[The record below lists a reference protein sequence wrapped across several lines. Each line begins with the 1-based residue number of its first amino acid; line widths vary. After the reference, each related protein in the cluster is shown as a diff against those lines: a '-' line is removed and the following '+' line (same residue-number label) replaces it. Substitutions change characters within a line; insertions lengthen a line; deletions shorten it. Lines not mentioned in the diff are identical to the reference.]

1 MAHKPFFNELKEQL
15 VSPHLAF
22 VQIWHLQGYGQYN
35 IINIINVLANV
46 NITQSILPHLPHD
59 ERTIG
64 LSLNRQMEYKLPYL
78 IGNVRSSHIM
88 TTLHDFFNTSLYKDY
103 NISIHTQW
111 LDMFTLSHQTH
122 SINNSCEAND
132 VPCDNY
138 NEDEFE
144 EEQEDISINT
154 MVQNILSFEQ
164 IYDYFENVIHV
175 ALGKEF
181 KPLGPFQDIHCEELN
196 FSTLFFGQPCS
207 NQGKKM
213 SYQTI
218 V

>member
-1 MAHKPFFNELKEQL
+1 
-15 VSPHLAF
+15 
-22 VQIWHLQGYGQYN
+22 
-35 IINIINVLANV
+35 
-46 NITQSILPHLPHD
+46 
-59 ERTIG
+59 
-64 LSLNRQMEYKLPYL
+64 
-78 IGNVRSSHIM
+78 
-88 TTLHDFFNTSLYKDY
+88 
-103 NISIHTQW
+103 
-111 LDMFTLSHQTH
+111 MFTLSHQTH

-175 ALGKEF
+175 ALGKQF

-207 NQGKKM
+207 NQGNKM